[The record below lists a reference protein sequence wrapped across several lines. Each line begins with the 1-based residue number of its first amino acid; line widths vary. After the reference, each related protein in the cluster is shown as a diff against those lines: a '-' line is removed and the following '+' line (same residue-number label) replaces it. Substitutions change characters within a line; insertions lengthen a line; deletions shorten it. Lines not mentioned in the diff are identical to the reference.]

1 MPEYSY
7 VMRDPPRSSRAPK
20 MTGLSVT
27 FRPPRFLEFPMKR
40 ILALLF
46 AAVFTVI
53 AGYAGAQTTAPAKV
67 PEEMR
72 TKQQLYL
79 MPKQAQQFLKAQK
92 GKVLFVDVRTRA
104 EAQFLGMADGV
115 DALVPYVEFQ
125 EFTTDWDEKRAFYKL
140 EPFNDFVPEMERRL
154 KEKGLTKDDP
164 VVVMCRSG
172 ERSSRAA
179 DLLNDSGY
187 KRVYTVVYGFEGE
200 LSDKGRRNV
209 NGWKNSGL
217 PWSYE
222 LDKKKMYFAR

>member
-1 MPEYSY
+1 
-7 VMRDPPRSSRAPK
+7 MRDVLIA
-20 MTGLSVT
+20 LAACA
-27 FRPPRFLEFPMKR
+27 
-40 ILALLF
+40 ALLSNGP
-46 AAVFTVI
+46 AT
-53 AGYAGAQTTAPAKV
+53 AQTISADKV

-72 TKQQLYL
+72 SKHNLYL
-79 MPKQAQQFLKAQK
+79 LPRQAHQFVKAQK

-125 EFTTDWDEKRAFYKL
+125 EFMTDWDDTRGFYKL
-140 EPFNDFVPEMERRL
+140 EPFSDFLPEIARRL
-154 KEKGLTKDDP
+154 TEKSLGKDDP
-164 VVVMCRSG
+164 IVLICRAG

-179 DLLNDSGY
+179 DLLADAGY

-209 NGWKNSGL
+209 NGWKNAGL

-222 LDKKKMYFAR
+222 LDRKKMYFPR

>member
-1 MPEYSY
+1 MCGSP
-7 VMRDPPRSSRAPK
+7 VRDGPRSRSNAVK
-20 MTGLSVT
+20 NFLS
-27 FRPPRFLEFPMKR
+27 
-40 ILALLF
+40 LLV
-46 AAVFTVI
+46 AAVFAVLAAT
-53 AGYAGAQTTAPAKV
+53 AGAQTVAPSKV

-72 TKQQLYL
+72 TKQQNYL
-79 MPKQAQQFLKAQK
+79 LPKQAQQFLKAQK

-125 EFTTDWDEKRAFYKL
+125 EFMTDWDEKRAFYKL
-140 EPFNDFVPEMERRL
+140 EPFNDFIPEFERRL

-179 DLLNDSGY
+179 DLLSDSGY

-200 LSDKGRRNV
+200 LSDKGRRNL

-222 LDKKKMYFAR
+222 LDKKKMYFPR

>member
-1 MPEYSY
+1 
-7 VMRDPPRSSRAPK
+7 
-20 MTGLSVT
+20 
-27 FRPPRFLEFPMKR
+27 MKR
-40 ILALLF
+40 ILATLL
-46 AAVFTVI
+46 AALVTVI
-53 AGYAGAQTTAPAKV
+53 AGPAAAQAPAPDKV

-79 MPKQAQQFLKAQK
+79 MPRQAQQFRKTQK

-125 EFTTDWDEKRAFYKL
+125 EFMTDWDEKRAFYRL

-154 KEKGLTKDDP
+154 KEKGLSKDDP
-164 VVVMCRSG
+164 VVLMCRAG

-187 KRVYTVVYGFEGE
+187 KRVYVVLYGFEGE

-209 NGWKNSGL
+209 NGWKNDGL

-222 LDKKKMYFAR
+222 LDKKKMYFPR

>member
-1 MPEYSY
+1 MSGSP
-7 VMRDPPRSSRAPK
+7 VR
-20 MTGLSVT
+20 GG
-27 FRPPRFLEFPMKR
+27 PRFRSNAVKNFV
-40 ILALLF
+40 AL
-46 AAVFTVI
+46 VI
-53 AGYAGAQTTAPAKV
+53 ASVFAVLAASAGAQTIAPAKV

-72 TKQQLYL
+72 TKQQNYL
-79 MPKQAQQFLKAQK
+79 LPKQAHQFVKAQK

-125 EFTTDWDEKRAFYKL
+125 EFMTDWDESRAFYRL

-164 VVVMCRSG
+164 VVLMCRAG

-187 KRVYTVVYGFEGE
+187 KRVYIVVYGYEGE

-222 LDKKKMYFAR
+222 LDKKKMYFPR